1 MFSLPAEVPER
12 VNKQADNLQVD
23 MVVFRALEN
32 AQSGSVIQAKLQVLV
47 KHRKSMR
54 LMLHAGG
61 IRVETD
67 RTVNHHRTG
76 NKLSGKEG
84 EPVHENV
91 GRTEATGAS

>member
-1 MFSLPAEVPER
+1 MFSVPTEVPEL

-32 AQSGSVIQAKLQVLV
+32 AQSGSVIQAKLQVLI
-47 KHRKSMR
+47 KHCKSMR
-54 LMLHAGG
+54 LMLHVGG

-67 RTVNHHRTG
+67 RAVNHHRTG
-76 NKLSGKEG
+76 NKLGGKEG

-91 GRTEATGAS
+91 GRAETAGAS